1 VSKLLTFLGATVG
14 GAIGWWLGARVGIM
28 TAFFVSMLGTG
39 VGIYA
44 GRWLAGVILG

>member
-1 VSKLLTFLGATVG
+1 LLTFLGATVG